1 MVDSVRTQ
9 GTGLYFVHGS
19 PAAVMKLT
27 CPTGIT
33 GVGAGTRSQINDT
46 CLDELEEESFTAG
59 LASPGA
65 MTVPFVFKPS
75 EASQQAL
82 FDLKA
87 SGDKIEWI
95 VALADGTAAP
105 TLVVD
110 VFTQPAATARTSVK
124 MTAFVS
130 EVTIDI
136 ATNEVVRGT
145 LSLQRSGA
153 SAWVFKEAA

>member
-1 MVDSVRTQ
+1 MAESLKTQ
-9 GTGLYFVHGS
+9 GTGLFFVGGT

-33 GVGAGTRSQINDT
+33 GIGAGTRDQIDDT
-46 CLDELEEESFTAG
+46 CLDELAERSFTAG
-59 LASPGA
+59 LSSPGA
-65 MTVPFVFKPS
+65 MSVPFVFKPG

-95 VALADGTAAP
+95 IAFSDGTVAP

-110 VFTQPAATARTSVK
+110 VFTQPANTARTSVK
-124 MTAFVS
+124 FTAFVS
-130 EVTIDI
+130 EVTIDV
-136 ATNEVVRGT
+136 ATNEVVRGS
-145 LSLQRSGA
+145 LSLQRSG
-153 SAWVFKEAA
+153 SDAWVFKEAA